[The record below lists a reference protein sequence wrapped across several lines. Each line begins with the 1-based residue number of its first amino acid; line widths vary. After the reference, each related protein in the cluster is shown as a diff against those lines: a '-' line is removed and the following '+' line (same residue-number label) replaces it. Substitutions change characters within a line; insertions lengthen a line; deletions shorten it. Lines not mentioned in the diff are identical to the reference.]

1 MIEGRPGPTVNARAA
16 SLYHPTVLRTR
27 RTSPEP
33 RIEMAPIIDVVF
45 LLLTFFVFSLVLLSR
60 VSVLDLDLPA
70 VGSPGQA
77 DATEA
82 IRVAVDSQ
90 GMVFVDGQPVG
101 PASAPGQPL
110 DETTRTALLEAI
122 SRATTQPDAQPAIRL
137 EIDERGVSGALLRV
151 LDALRSQGY
160 EAVELVGKPVDAA
173 PTLPDQ
179 GDP

>member
-1 MIEGRPGPTVNARAA
+1 MIEGRPGPTVNAQAA
-16 SLYHPTVLRTR
+16 SLYHPTVLKTR

-101 PASAPGQPL
+101 LASTPGEPL
-110 DETTRTALLEAI
+110 SETTRTALLEAI
-122 SRATTQPDAQPAIRL
+122 SGAKTQSEAKSMIRL
-137 EIDERGVSGALLRV
+137 EVDERGVSGALLRV

-160 EAVELVGKPVDAA
+160 EAVELVGKPADAA
-173 PTLPDQ
+173 PTMPDQ
-179 GDP
+179 SDP